1 MEQFQEIIN
10 LLRVYLQNAVV
21 QNGFWDN
28 VVEYWIPILSVL
40 FVITGGVFT
49 LYTYIKGKN
58 REINEKVLGEV
69 YSPMYQFF
77 VKNDALTDLAEGDV
91 DYKEEPLLEWKRRK
105 TEEIITD
112 GKHGLSVKAI
122 PVLELSRKDFVKMLD
137 SVNMGLAP
145 QELITLFNIYKSA
158 NFAADETGEGA
169 KSQRANE
176 YRTQI
181 EYAIRKHAYIG
192 YMKYCKKLGIEKKTE
207 NKLFDVKEDC
217 IKLKLPILKE
227 YENKDER

>member
-10 LLRVYLQNAVV
+10 LLQVYLQNAVA

-28 VVEYWIPILSVL
+28 VVDYWIPILSVL
-40 FVITGGVFT
+40 FVMIGGGWT
-49 LYTYIKGKN
+49 LCTYIKGKN
-58 REINEKVLGEV
+58 REINEQILKEV
-69 YSPMYQFF
+69 YAPMYQFF
-77 VKNDALTDLAEGDV
+77 VKNDALTDLAEGNV
-91 DYKEEPLLEWKRRK
+91 DYKEFPLLEWKKER
-105 TEEIITD
+105 TEETVTE
-112 GKHGLSVKAI
+112 GNYKLSRKAVT
-122 PVLELSRKDFVKMLD
+122 VLELSRKGFIKMLD

-181 EYAIRKHAYIG
+181 EYAIREHAYSG
-192 YMKYCKKLGIEKKTE
+192 YMKYCKELGIEKKTE

-217 IKLKLPILKE
+217 IKLKIPALRE
-227 YENKDER
+227 YENEDEM